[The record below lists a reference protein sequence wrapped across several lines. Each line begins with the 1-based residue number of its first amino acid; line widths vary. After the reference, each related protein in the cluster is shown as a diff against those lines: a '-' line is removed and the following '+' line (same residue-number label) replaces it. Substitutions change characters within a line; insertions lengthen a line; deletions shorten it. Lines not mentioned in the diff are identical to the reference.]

1 MFLHAE
7 YESFINKHKEM
18 DKIPKLFILLTL
30 LANMSLVQAQ
40 QLDPEVI
47 ELINKGLQKNQKI
60 KEQNVSIQQTKI
72 DQNIAKST
80 FLPKLTFNGSFVRLN
95 DDIRFDDNTL
105 KLLTATQKLLI
116 KEAVGVPFNVP
127 LPANV
132 PLAENPNLQNQNILK
147 SSLDLDWVLFSGLKV
162 TNALKATQHKEASLG
177 FVKEAIKDKVA
188 LKIIEIYDQLGLL
201 NASEKV
207 LKTSEKYLKEQEMY
221 VNKAIQTGLT
231 TPISRKKIEI
241 AKQQLKSKKLEFQN
255 NKELLIEMLHQ
266 LTGTNKEQ
274 LQLLNPSPSLIL
286 VELDSESKKR
296 NEIKA
301 LEEAEKATVF
311 KSKMS
316 KSTYIPQVA
325 LKGHYEFLERD
336 LSLLDPKWYVGIG
349 VKWNIFDGG
358 KSFLESKKAVL
369 EGEKYRTQID
379 NTKDMLNINII
390 QSQMKYKASMQNIQS
405 IQKEVELAQETY
417 DLVKKQ
423 SENGLSVVTDVLDA
437 LNDLEKANFK
447 LQESYFNQRRAV
459 INLLYAKGDLNY

>member
-1 MFLHAE
+1 MFLHEE
-7 YESFINKHKEM
+7 YESFNNKHKEM